1 MAAPLTRE
9 EIEKRDDELAAL
21 LGQRGWTSEVE
32 RTLAKRWNVTRRATR
47 AYHQRFMD
55 RMRARTRDETVA
67 AELEHCALTVY
78 GKAMEKGQ
86 LQHAL
91 KALELRANL
100 RGVTRKNS
108 LDVTVTSGQGLE
120 KLGPEQWL
128 AIAEGRATVDEQG
141 RYQVVGAP

>member
-1 MAAPLTRE
+1 MARPLTRD
-9 EIEKRDDELAAL
+9 EIERRDDELAVL

-32 RTLAKRWNVTRRATR
+32 RMLAKRWGVTRRATR
-47 AYHQRFMD
+47 AYHQRFLE
-55 RMRARTRDETVA
+55 RMRARSRDETVA

-100 RGVTRKNS
+100 RGVNKPSRVQVNVSGLRAMTEEE
-108 LDVTVTSGQGLE
+108 LDSQERRL
-120 KLGPEQWL
+120 L
-128 AIAEGRATVDEQG
+128 AI
-141 RYQVVGAP
+141 VGEEKP